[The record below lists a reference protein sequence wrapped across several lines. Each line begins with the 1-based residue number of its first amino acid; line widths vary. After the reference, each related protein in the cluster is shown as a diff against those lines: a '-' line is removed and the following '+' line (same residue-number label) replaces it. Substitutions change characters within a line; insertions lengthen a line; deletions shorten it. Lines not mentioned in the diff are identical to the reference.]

1 MRKLLLLLTL
11 IPTLLFSQSWI
22 HIQLMTDDYPSETS
36 WNITPPGG
44 SPIIIENDS
53 NMLPNTMYDTIV
65 QLGGTIIASIY
76 DQFGDGLSSAPFGG
90 TDGWFMISNSC
101 QDTLMYV
108 AGNFGDSLVQTLT
121 VAPCAPPTIGCLDPN
136 GLNYDSTA

>member
-1 MRKLLLLLTL
+1 MKKLQLLLLTL
-11 IPTLLFSQSWI
+11 LIPFLGYTQNSWI
-22 HIQLMTDDYPSETS
+22 HIQLMTDNYPSETS

-65 QLGGTIIASIY
+65 FLGGTIVASIY
-76 DQFGDGLSSAPFGG
+76 DEFGDGLGSSQWGG

-101 QDTLMYV
+101 QDTIMYV

-121 VAPCAPPTIGCLDPN
+121 VAPCAPQTIGGLDPN
-136 GLNYDSTA
+136 GLD

>member
-1 MRKLLLLLTL
+1 MRKLLLLLAL
-11 IPTLLFSQSWI
+11 IPTLLFSQNSWI

-65 QLGGTIIASIY
+65 QLGGTIIAGIY
-76 DQFGDGLSSAPFGG
+76 DSFGSVHPAIQEVG
-90 TDGWFMISNSC
+90 
-101 QDTLMYV
+101 V
-108 AGNFGDSLVQTLT
+108 
-121 VAPCAPPTIGCLDPN
+121 
-136 GLNYDSTA
+136 